1 MPLPALG
8 ALTGVRPPSQGLDF
22 PGAGVGGINTGN
34 PDSMCMG
41 EPKQGTYLSGVSTK
55 ALGAGAPAFYEVGE
69 PTGAFAGRPPKGVM
83 LLVHGGGWSAYGS
96 GHVAALRS
104 DADRWRARGWRTV
117 NLSYRPCELAI
128 NDVIWFYD
136 RARSLWGSG
145 LPYCVLGASAG
156 GNLALML
163 AAKRNSVSCV
173 VNQAGVTDGDALAD
187 QGAYDSSSGGS
198 QTKGPRW
205 VYNRLMAAV
214 GVHNVY
220 WYSPVNFRIQARVLS
235 ATAERDSLIPA
246 AQAAELRTSM
256 LARDAGAYSDV
267 MTLSSG
273 TASKF
278 AGHADV
284 SQAALDEYYA
294 REQQLVAPL
303 VGQ

>member
-1 MPLPALG
+1 
-8 ALTGVRPPSQGLDF
+8 
-22 PGAGVGGINTGN
+22 
-34 PDSMCMG
+34 
-41 EPKQGTYLSGVSTK
+41 
-55 ALGAGAPAFYEVGE
+55 
-69 PTGAFAGRPPKGVM
+69 M

-256 LARDAGAYSDV
+256 LARDAGAYWTS
-267 MTLSSG
+267 
-273 TASKF
+273 
-278 AGHADV
+278 
-284 SQAALDEYYA
+284 
-294 REQQLVAPL
+294 
-303 VGQ
+303 